1 MEISLPFT
9 YETETLSLWDILQK
23 VGSVRDLPII
33 LTGEGGLVKASSYD
47 GHEEYLPE
55 SAVYSYPLIARKL
68 ANATGG
74 LYLPSQKRPYAAL
87 TPYDDFLR
95 IIGCNG
101 DSPLLDALRQERQ
114 FVREHACIHSEKE
127 KVQVTGPLNFHRYQY
142 LYYCSTFSPAG
153 LKDRSL
159 NWYAKAS
166 DFCEVIDSEEDAV
179 MIAVTEVKLMP
190 RDERC
195 VWEAKGSEVH
205 LTYQLRKKGESFETV
220 EDILPELDAFMERL
234 FIHMKESWNEW

>member
-1 MEISLPFT
+1 MAGKDRLLHSLVFWLSRDS
-9 YETETLSLWDILQK
+9 YTLHFPADIPHAHHRMKPL
-23 VGSVRDLPII
+23 LI

-127 KVQVTGPLNFHRYQY
+127 KVQVTGPL
-142 LYYCSTFSPAG
+142 
-153 LKDRSL
+153 
-159 NWYAKAS
+159 
-166 DFCEVIDSEEDAV
+166 
-179 MIAVTEVKLMP
+179 
-190 RDERC
+190 
-195 VWEAKGSEVH
+195 
-205 LTYQLRKKGESFETV
+205 
-220 EDILPELDAFMERL
+220 
-234 FIHMKESWNEW
+234 